1 MTGCL
6 GAELAA
12 LADGTIVPRRRERAL
27 AHVARCDTCRR
38 ALDDQR
44 RVRAALALS
53 PSPAPTIDLNARLL
67 AVAWLEAFDAAP
79 ATGPAPVTVP
89 APPGGRVTSA
99 SPRPGP
105 GAGRLVVVGG
115 TASLMTLAGLTILAS
130 APTAATQV
138 PALRSPATAAVAS
151 GTPARKLR
159 RCRRHPVHGRGVPAD
174 GGHPAAGAGACRG
187 GTAAPGPAGGRRQR
201 RFRPAGGTTDRSG
214 AGISAAVTVLLRRGA
229 RDGAVETVR

>member
-12 LADGTIVPRRRERAL
+12 LADGTISPRRRERAL
-27 AHVARCDTCRR
+27 AHVARCDGCRR

-53 PSPAPTIDLNARLL
+53 RPPAPTVDLNARLL

-79 ATGPAPVTVP
+79 TTRPAPVTVP
-89 APPGGRVTSA
+89 PPPAGRGPTA
-99 SPRPGP
+99 TTRPGP
-105 GAGRLVVVGG
+105 RAGRLVVVGG

-138 PALRSPATAAVAS
+138 PALRSPATSAIVS
-151 GTPARKLR
+151 GTPARSF
-159 RCRRHPVHGRGVPAD
+159 
-174 GGHPAAGAGACRG
+174 AGAASTRSTTGAALL
-187 GTAAPGPAGGRRQR
+187 T
-201 RFRPAGGTTDRSG
+201 G
-214 AGISAAVTVLLRRGA
+214 ATLRRGLVPA
-229 RDGAVETVR
+229 TATPPRPAPPGVIVRVGLTRPGGRATAQESISPLR